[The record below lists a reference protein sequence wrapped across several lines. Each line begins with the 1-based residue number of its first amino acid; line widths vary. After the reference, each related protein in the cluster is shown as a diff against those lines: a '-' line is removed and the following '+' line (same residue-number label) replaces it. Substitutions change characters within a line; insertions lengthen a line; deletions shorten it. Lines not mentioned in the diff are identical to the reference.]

1 LRDFARTGKIPQKQN
16 HLGCVKTCFAGRQ
29 ARQVFTQPQLKERPL
44 KSIAKVSW
52 LILIILLVDQSVK
65 VWVKTHMALGDE
77 IRIFGLEW
85 ALIHF
90 VENPGMAFGYQ
101 LSNDDMGKLAL
112 SLFRILAV
120 GFLAY
125 YIRFLIRKKAGWGVL
140 ASFALI
146 LAGALGNIIDSAFY
160 GLIFSESTYHSGVAQ
175 LFPEGGGY
183 ERFLHGNVVDMFYF
197 PIWSGYLPNWIP
209 LWGGQH
215 FMFFKPVFNVADV
228 SITLGVLNILT
239 FQRQFFLETNVGE
252 KDASEQEQKSEEA
265 PAIEDAKES
274 TETEE

>member
-1 LRDFARTGKIPQKQN
+1 MKSVGKVIW
-16 HLGCVKTCFAGRQ
+16 L
-29 ARQVFTQPQLKERPL
+29 VF
-44 KSIAKVSW
+44 
-52 LILIILLVDQSVK
+52 LILLIDQSVK
-65 VWVKTHMALGDE
+65 IWVKTHMALGDE
-77 IRIFGLEW
+77 IEILGLDW

-120 GFLAY
+120 GFLVY
-125 YIRFLIRKKAGWGVL
+125 YIRVLDRKKANWGVL

-160 GLIFSESTYHSGVAQ
+160 GLIFSESSYHSGVAE
-175 LFPEGGGY
+175 LFPAGGGY

-197 PIWSGYLPNWIP
+197 PIWSGYLPEWIP

-228 SITLGVLNILT
+228 SITLGVVNILT
-239 FQRQFFLETNVGE
+239 FQRQFFLESGTGE
-252 KDASEQEQKSEEA
+252 KIEKEEEKTEDGPPVSVEPEDASETEVEE
-265 PAIEDAKES
+265 ENS
-274 TETEE
+274 NETKM

>member
-1 LRDFARTGKIPQKQN
+1 
-16 HLGCVKTCFAGRQ
+16 
-29 ARQVFTQPQLKERPL
+29 L
-44 KSIAKVSW
+44 KSIVKVSW
-52 LILIILLVDQSVK
+52 LIVIILLIDQSVK
-65 VWVKTHMALGDE
+65 IWVKTHMALGDE
-77 IRIFGLEW
+77 IKIFGLEW

-120 GFLAY
+120 GFLVY
-125 YIRFLIRKKAGWGVL
+125 YIRFLIRKKASWGVL

-146 LAGALGNIIDSAFY
+146 LAGALGNILDSAFY

-183 ERFLHGNVVDMFYF
+183 EHFLHGNVVDMFYF
-197 PIWSGYLPNWIP
+197 PIWSGYLPAWIP

-228 SITLGVLNILT
+228 SITMGVFNILT

-252 KDASEQEQKSEEA
+252 KEPSDEEEKDEATTSLEDTEEEKMTEGNNSEEV
-265 PAIEDAKES
+265 EK
-274 TETEE
+274 